1 MFERIL
7 VPLDGSAKAELIL
20 SQVARILQREDSEIL
35 LLRVVDVPAAVG
47 RVNLRE
53 FRDLERE
60 EAQKYIHQLARKF
73 REKGVKVHGKV
84 AEGSPAEVILETAR
98 TEGSTMIAMSTHG
111 RTGLA
116 RWALGSVTEKVARAS
131 TVPLLLVR
139 SFRRTAKG
147 DLEPVMAEELPF
159 RRILVP
165 VDGSPTSMSILGPAV
180 KFGQLYGSDV
190 LVLHVETPYV
200 PPSPVLPG
208 MDVVLPAMVPA
219 PTPSEKDPVTEKAAK
234 RFVQAGLRASRRTT
248 VGEPA
253 MEILDL
259 SVNRGMDLI
268 ALGTHGRSG
277 LTRWAVGS
285 VAERVLRSTEIPLL
299 LIRTP
304 GRARP
309 ARKPASRKELAR

>member
-1 MFERIL
+1 
-7 VPLDGSAKAELIL
+7 
-20 SQVARILQREDSEIL
+20 
-35 LLRVVDVPAAVG
+35 
-47 RVNLRE
+47 
-53 FRDLERE
+53 
-60 EAQKYIHQLARKF
+60 
-73 REKGVKVHGKV
+73 
-84 AEGSPAEVILETAR
+84 
-98 TEGSTMIAMSTHG
+98 MIAMSTHG
-111 RTGLA
+111 RAGLA

-147 DLEPVMAEELPF
+147 DLEPAMAEELPF

-165 VDGSPTSMSILGPAV
+165 VDGSPTSMSILGPAI
-180 KFGQLYGSDV
+180 KFGQLFGSEA

-208 MDVVLPAMVPA
+208 MDVVLPSMVPPA
-219 PTPSEKDPVTEKAAK
+219 TPTEKDPVTEKAAK
-234 RFVQAGLRASRRTT
+234 RFAQAGLQASRLTT

-285 VAERVLRSTEIPLL
+285 VAERVLRSTEVPLL

-304 GRARP
+304 ARARP
-309 ARKPASRKELAR
+309 ARKPVSRKEYAR